1 MPGVAVTDQ
10 NLRAQIFIALAAVY
24 LFWGGTYLAM
34 KVAIDTIPPFLMGG
48 LRFFIAG
55 TMVYLWEWKKGAPHP
70 PTSQWIEAAKVG
82 GLLLVCSMGGLVWA
96 EQFVPSGI
104 AAIIFA
110 TVPLWMALISW
121 LFQCGKR
128 PKHLVIAGLT
138 LGFCGVILL
147 VKNSVTHIGNNP
159 LEWTGYVVIT
169 LASVSW
175 AWGSLYS
182 RTARLPES
190 PFMSVALQNLT
201 GGACYIMISFLSEE
215 WNNFAFYNVS
225 SASAFSLF
233 YLIIFGSLI
242 GFGSY
247 IWLLKVADSTIV
259 STYAYVN
266 PVVAV
271 FLGWTL
277 AGEKLTLFDTVAVAI
292 ILCSVIIITKNQSQT
307 TDK

>member
-1 MPGVAVTDQ
+1 MPGVAETDQ
-10 NLRAQIFIALAAVY
+10 NLRAQIFIALVAVY

-55 TMVYLWEWKKGAPHP
+55 TMVYLWEWQKGAPHP
-70 PTSQWIEAAKVG
+70 PKSQWLGAAKVG

-110 TVPLWMALISW
+110 TIPVWMALISW
-121 LFQCGKR
+121 MFQGGSR
-128 PKHLVIAGLT
+128 PKNLVIAGLT
-138 LGFCGVILL
+138 IGFCGVILL

-159 LEWTGYVVIT
+159 LEWIGYVVIT

-175 AWGSLYS
+175 AWGSLSS

-201 GGACYIMISFLSEE
+201 GGACYIMISFLSGE
-215 WNNFAFYNVS
+215 WSNFAVYNVS
-225 SASAFSLF
+225 SASAFSLL

-292 ILCSVIIITKNQSQT
+292 ILCSVIIITKNQSQA

>member
-10 NLRAQIFIALAAVY
+10 NLRAQIFIALVAVY

-70 PTSQWIEAAKVG
+70 QKSQWIGAAKVG

-121 LFQCGKR
+121 MFQGGKR
-128 PKHLVIAGLT
+128 PKNLVIAGLT

-201 GGACYIMISFLSEE
+201 GGACYIMISFLSGE

-225 SASAFSLF
+225 SVSAFSLF

-292 ILCSVIIITKNQSQT
+292 ILCSVIIITKNQSQA